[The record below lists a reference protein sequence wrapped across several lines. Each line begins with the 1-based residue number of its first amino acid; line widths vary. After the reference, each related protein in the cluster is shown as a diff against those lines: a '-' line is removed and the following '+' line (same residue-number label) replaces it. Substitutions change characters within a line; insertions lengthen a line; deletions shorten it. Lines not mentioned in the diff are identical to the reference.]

1 MITPT
6 GVTASEYWDAIKEG
20 NQTHTRITFL
30 GQGIVLTDDDIDNSV
45 GIQITDIFNNETDLV
60 FGKALCKQLTT
71 SIINSNKLN
80 NLIWTGEFTL
90 EIGVEIENVT
100 NWVTIGYF
108 SGEKPNNVTT
118 VPAIQFIAYDR
129 MILFDQ
135 LADNYVK
142 TIEYPATIQDIYD
155 GLCDFVGVE
164 NVSGDELPNI
174 MNRSYS
180 FAPADMEGYTFR
192 DILAWIAEAC
202 CCYATITETGKVKM
216 CWFTNTTHIVTG
228 DEEFN
233 VESADMNSGMTWDEA
248 DTYTWDEIENLTWNE
263 VCGYEEEYSID
274 RIVIKQIDNDLDI
287 VYPLGLTDGNTYM
300 IVDNPFMSIGSWSD
314 VTDYVI
320 PIYNRLD
327 LFGGYFPVQ
336 LDCIGNWC
344 VEAGDIITVD
354 VNEYTI
360 NVPIF
365 TKTMVWNG
373 FTNDEYTTTGQK
385 VRDVY
390 TSDANK
396 QKILNSKEIK
406 LMVNGKYYDIQSG
419 IVIDADGVKISG
431 GKYIDILSGS
441 SFKVESGGSVDVKSG
456 GNLNVESGGNIN
468 IQGSGTLALTGSSV
482 SIKSGSTFDVEATN
496 FKIDSTNKYI
506 KTGDWKLEPRGLV
519 GEYYV
524 STSQTNCR
532 VIYGRSGYVFQ
543 NDVPQM
549 YIFSNVMSEMDSKYS
564 GSFSF
569 GLRQPGST
577 VDDIWF
583 YISTYP
589 GLGGGPVLDI
599 GASYLSNGGST
610 DVSSRLG
617 SSINKWDV
625 YGKVIRYF
633 SLIQDSSK
641 DVKHDIQE
649 MLSVGEKLDALKPI
663 TFIYDNDEDEKT
675 RMGLI
680 YEDTIEVMPEICT
693 RDESAKAISYVELIP
708 ALLKEIQDLRAR
720 VKTLEER

>member
-20 NQTHTRITFL
+20 NPTHTRITFL

-71 SIINSNKLN
+71 SIINSAKLN

-90 EIGVEIENVT
+90 EMGVEIESVT

-344 VEAGDIITVD
+344 VEAGDIITID

-365 TKTMVWNG
+365 TKTMSWNG
-373 FTNDEYTTTGQK
+373 FINDEYTTTGQK
-385 VRDVY
+385 VRDAY

-396 QKILNSKEIK
+396 QKILNTKEIK
-406 LMVNGKYYDIQSG
+406 LIVNGKYYETQSG
-419 IVIDADGVKISG
+419 IVIDENGVSVFG
-431 GKYIDILSGS
+431 GKYVDIMSGS
-441 SFKVESGGSVDVKSG
+441 SFKVESGG
-456 GNLNVESGGNIN
+456 NID

-482 SIKSGSTFDVEATN
+482 SISSDSTFDVDATN

-506 KTGDWKLEPRGLV
+506 KTEEWKLEPKGLTADL
-519 GEYYV
+519 YYS
-524 STSQTNCR
+524 STNY
-532 VIYGRSGYVFQ
+532 VLAFGRTGIVYPTDKPFIGILPSISGYLG
-543 NDVPQM
+543 
-549 YIFSNVMSEMDSKYS
+549 SKYS
-564 GSFSF
+564 GSFQFSVV
-569 GLRQPGST
+569 QT
-577 VDDIWF
+577 
-583 YISTYP
+583 
-589 GLGGGPVLDI
+589 
-599 GASYLSNGGST
+599 GASESAGLTIDVMTGLNPPRVGIGTSLISGGS
-610 DVSSRLG
+610 SLALLGILG
-617 SSINKWDV
+617 SSTKKWRV
-625 YGKVIRYF
+625 YGENVYYD
-633 SLIQDSSK
+633 SLIQNSSR
-641 DVKHDIQE
+641 DIKHDIQD
-649 MLSVGEKLDALKPI
+649 MPSVGDKLDGLKPV
-663 TFIYDNDEDEKT
+663 TFVYDDDEEEKT
-675 RMGLI
+675 RTGLI
-680 YEDTIEVMPEICT
+680 YEDTMEVMPEICT

-708 ALLKEIQDLRAR
+708 ALLKEIQDLRLR